1 VKEIAVRAP
10 GFQSGL
16 HRGRRYRQVEESQRS
31 FVVLQLLGHSTCSFV
46 GIVGNASD
54 RQSIEVSRH
63 SGVREYFCRL
73 RQDLL
78 VGIEARD
85 VRKDES
91 PHAGGRGKLGRF
103 RRGEMAVF
111 EGQPE

>member
-1 VKEIAVRAP
+1 MD
-10 GFQSGL
+10 
-16 HRGRRYRQVEESQRS
+16 
-31 FVVLQLLGHSTCSFV
+31 
-46 GIVGNASD
+46 IVGNASD

-78 VGIEARD
+78 VGIAARD